1 MASNYPLSAAAPPK
15 RPAFGLPHV
24 VMIALVLAGGGVLAY
39 LEYAP
44 HKPAA
49 QAPLTPEARAYIG
62 NLKLSDVGMKAAKN
76 YFSQVV
82 VEIAGNITNA
92 GDRNL
97 DTVEI
102 YCVFKDSYGQTTL
115 RQRVPIVSTQI
126 VNGKPGGLKPGETK
140 SFRLPFD
147 NLPESW
153 NQKMP
158 QLVIASVKFN

>member
-1 MASNYPLSAAAPPK
+1 VASNFPLSAAAPPK
-15 RPAFGLPHV
+15 RHAFGLPLIV
-24 VMIALVLAGGGVLAY
+24 LIALVLAGGGLIAY
-39 LEYAP
+39 LELAP

-49 QAPLTPEARAYIG
+49 EAPLTPEARVYIK

-76 YFSQVV
+76 YFSQMV

-102 YCVFKDSYGQTTL
+102 YCVFQDGYDQMVL
-115 RQRVPIVSTQI
+115 RQRVAI
-126 VNGKPGGLKPGETK
+126 VNAKMAPGGLKPGQTQA
-140 SFRLPFD
+140 FRLPFD
-147 NLPESW
+147 NLPDGW

>member
-15 RPAFGLPHV
+15 RQSFGLPHI
-24 VMIALVLAGGGVLAY
+24 VMIALVMAGGGVLAY

-49 QAPLTPEARAYIG
+49 QAPLTPEARAYIK

-97 DTVEI
+97 NTVEI
-102 YCVFKDSYGQTTL
+102 YCVFNDSYGQTTL
-115 RQRVPIVSTQI
+115 RQRVAIVSS
-126 VNGKPGGLKPGETK
+126 KMGGLKPGETK

-147 NLPESW
+147 NLPDSW
-153 NQKMP
+153 NQNMP
-158 QLVIASVKFN
+158 QLIIASVKFD

>member
-1 MASNYPLSAAAPPK
+1 MASNLPLSAAAPRK
-15 RPAFGLPHV
+15 RQAIGLPQIV
-24 VMIALVLAGGGVLAY
+24 LIALLIAGGAVVAY

-44 HKPAA
+44 KKPAA
-49 QAPLTPEARAYIG
+49 EAPLTPEARAYIG

-82 VEIAGNITNA
+82 VEIAGNIANA

-102 YCVFKDSYGQTTL
+102 YCVFYDYYNQVTL
-115 RQRVPIVSTQI
+115 RQRVAIVSP
-126 VNGKPGGLKPGETK
+126 KMGGLKPGETK

-147 NLPESW
+147 NTPESW
-153 NQKMP
+153 NQNMP

>member
-1 MASNYPLSAAAPPK
+1 VASNYPLSASAPPK
-15 RPAFGLPHV
+15 RQTFGLPQIV
-24 VMIALVLAGGGVLAY
+24 LIALVLAGGGVVAY
-39 LEYAP
+39 LELAP

-49 QAPLTPEARAYIG
+49 EAPLTPEARAYVG
-62 NLKLSDVGMKAAKN
+62 HLQLADVGMKAAKN
-76 YFSQVV
+76 YFGQVV

-102 YCVFKDSYGQTTL
+102 YCVFQDYYGKVTL
-115 RQRVPIVSTQI
+115 RQRVPIV
-126 VNGKPGGLKPGETK
+126 NPKMGGLKPRETK

-153 NQKMP
+153 DQKMP

>member
-1 MASNYPLSAAAPPK
+1 MASDYPLSAAAPPK

-49 QAPLTPEARAYIG
+49 EAPLTPEARAYIG

-102 YCVFKDSYGQTTL
+102 YCVFNDYYGKITL
-115 RQRVPIVSTQI
+115 RQRVPIVSA
-126 VNGKPGGLKPGETK
+126 KMGGLKPGETK

-153 NQKMP
+153 NQNMP

>member
-1 MASNYPLSAAAPPK
+1 MASDYPLSAAAPPK
-15 RPAFGLPHV
+15 RQAFGLPHI

-44 HKPAA
+44 HKPA
-49 QAPLTPEARAYIG
+49 QEAPLTPEARAYIG

-92 GDRNL
+92 GARNL

-115 RQRVPIVSTQI
+115 RQRVPIVST
-126 VNGKPGGLKPGETK
+126 KMGGLKPGETK

-147 NLPESW
+147 NLPDSW
-153 NQKMP
+153 NQGMP

>member
-15 RPAFGLPHV
+15 RQAFGLPQI
-24 VMIALVLAGGGVLAY
+24 VMIALVLAGAGVFAY
-39 LEYAP
+39 LELAP

-49 QAPLTPEARAYIG
+49 QAPLTPEARAYIK

-76 YFSQVV
+76 YFSQMV

-102 YCVFKDSYGQTTL
+102 YCVFHDYYGQMTL
-115 RQRVPIVSTQI
+115 RQRVAIVSSQDGRPEARR
-126 VNGKPGGLKPGETK
+126 NQE
-140 SFRLPFD
+140 LPPA
-147 NLPESW
+147 LR
-153 NQKMP
+153 QH
-158 QLVIASVKFN
+158 AG

>member
-1 MASNYPLSAAAPPK
+1 MASDYPLSAAAPPK
-15 RPAFGLPHV
+15 RRAFGLPQV
-24 VMIALVLAGGGVLAY
+24 VLIALVLAGAGVVAY
-39 LEYAP
+39 LELAP
-44 HKPAA
+44 QKQAA
-49 QAPLTPEARAYIG
+49 EAPLTPEARAYIG

-76 YFSQVV
+76 YFSQMV

-92 GDRNL
+92 GGRNL

-102 YCVFKDSYGQTTL
+102 YCVFQDYTGKAAL
-115 RQRVPIVSTQI
+115 RQRVAIVSPKM
-126 VNGKPGGLKPGETK
+126 GDLKPGEAK

-153 NQKMP
+153 NQMMP

>member
-1 MASNYPLSAAAPPK
+1 VASNFPLSAAAPRK
-15 RPAFGLPHV
+15 RQFGLPLV
-24 VMIALVLAGGGVLAY
+24 VLTALVLAGAGVIAY
-39 LEYAP
+39 LEFAP
-44 HKPAA
+44 HKAA
-49 QAPLTPEARAYIG
+49 ADPPLTPEARAYVG
-62 NLKLSDVGMKAAKN
+62 NLKLADVGMKGAKN
-76 YFSQVV
+76 YFGQMV
-82 VEIAGNITNA
+82 VEISGNISNA

-102 YCVFKDSYGQTTL
+102 YCVFQDGYDQTTL
-115 RQRVPIVSTQI
+115 RQRVPIVSP
-126 VNGKPGGLKPGETK
+126 KMGGLKPGESK

>member
-15 RPAFGLPHV
+15 RQAFGLPQIV
-24 VMIALVLAGGGVLAY
+24 LIALVLAGAGAVAY
-39 LEYAP
+39 LELAP

-49 QAPLTPEARAYIG
+49 EAPLTPEARAYIG

-102 YCVFKDSYGQTTL
+102 YCVFNDYYGQTTL
-115 RQRVPIVSTQI
+115 RQRVPIVSP
-126 VNGKPGGLKPGETK
+126 KMGGLKPGETK

-153 NQKMP
+153 NQMMP
-158 QLVIASVKFN
+158 QLVIAAVKFN

>member
-15 RPAFGLPHV
+15 RPAFGLQHV
-24 VMIALVLAGGGVLAY
+24 VMIALVLAGCGVLAY

-49 QAPLTPEARAYIG
+49 EAPLTPEARAYIG

-102 YCVFKDSYGQTTL
+102 YCVFNNSYGQTIL
-115 RQRVPIVSTQI
+115 RQRVPIVST
-126 VNGKPGGLKPGETK
+126 KMGGLKPGETK

-147 NLPESW
+147 NLPDSW
-153 NQKMP
+153 NQNMP

>member
-1 MASNYPLSAAAPPK
+1 MASNFRLSTAAPPK
-15 RPAFGLPHV
+15 RQTLGLPLV
-24 VMIALVLAGGGVLAY
+24 VLIALVLAGAGVVAY
-39 LEYAP
+39 LELAP
-44 HKPAA
+44 RKPVA

-62 NLKLSDVGMKAAKN
+62 NLKLSDVGMKGATN

-82 VEIAGNITNA
+82 VEITGNIANA

-102 YCVFKDSYGQTTL
+102 YCVFQDAYGQVTL
-115 RQRVPIVSTQI
+115 RQRVAIVSPQM
-126 VNGKPGGLKPGETK
+126 GGLKSGETK

>member
-1 MASNYPLSAAAPPK
+1 MGSNFPLSAAAPPK
-15 RPAFGLPHV
+15 RQAFGLPQIV
-24 VMIALVLAGGGVLAY
+24 LIALVLAGGGVVAY

-44 HKPAA
+44 RTPAA
-49 QAPLTPEARAYIG
+49 DAPLTPEARAYVG
-62 NLKLSDVGMKAAKN
+62 HLQLADVSMKAAKN
-76 YFSQVV
+76 YFDQVV
-82 VEIAGNITNA
+82 VEIAGNIRNA

-102 YCVFKDSYGQTTL
+102 YCVFYDYNGQPAS
-115 RQRVPIVSTQI
+115 RQRVPIV
-126 VNGKPGGLKPGETK
+126 NAKMGGLKPGETK

-158 QLVIASVKFN
+158 QLVIASVMFN

>member
-15 RPAFGLPHV
+15 RPALGLAHV

-49 QAPLTPEARAYIG
+49 EAPLTPEARAYIG

-102 YCVFKDSYGQTTL
+102 YCVFNNSYGQTIL
-115 RQRVPIVSTQI
+115 RQRVPIVST
-126 VNGKPGGLKPGETK
+126 KMGGLKPGETK

-147 NLPESW
+147 NLPDSW
-153 NQKMP
+153 NQNMP

>member
-1 MASNYPLSAAAPPK
+1 VGSDFPLSAAAPRK
-15 RPAFGLPHV
+15 RQAFGLPQIIL
-24 VMIALVLAGGGVLAY
+24 IALLLAGAGVVAY
-39 LEYAP
+39 LELAP

-49 QAPLTPEARAYIG
+49 EAPLTPEARSYIG
-62 NLKLSDVGMKAAKN
+62 NLKLSDVGMNAAQN
-76 YFSQVV
+76 FVSQKV

-102 YCVFKDSYGQTTL
+102 NCVFYDYYNKVTL
-115 RQRVPIVSTQI
+115 RQRVAIVSSQM
-126 VNGKPGGLKPGETK
+126 GGLKPGETK

-153 NQKMP
+153 NQTMP
-158 QLVIASVKFN
+158 QLVIAAVKFN

>member
-1 MASNYPLSAAAPPK
+1 VGSNFPLSAAAPPK
-15 RPAFGLPHV
+15 RQAFGLPQIV
-24 VMIALVLAGGGVLAY
+24 LIALVLAGAGVVAY
-39 LEYAP
+39 LELAP
-44 HKPAA
+44 RKAA
-49 QAPLTPEARAYIG
+49 IEAPLTPEARAYIG

-102 YCVFKDSYGQTTL
+102 YCVFYDYYNQVTL
-115 RQRVPIVSTQI
+115 RQRVAIVSP
-126 VNGKPGGLKPGETK
+126 KMGGLKPGATK
-140 SFRLPFD
+140 NFRLPFD

-153 NQKMP
+153 NQMMP
-158 QLVIASVKFN
+158 QLVIAAVKFN

>member
-1 MASNYPLSAAAPPK
+1 VASNYPLSAAAPPK
-15 RPAFGLPHV
+15 RHAFGLPHV

-102 YCVFKDSYGQTTL
+102 YCVFNDSYCQTTL
-115 RQRVPIVSTQI
+115 RQRVPIVST
-126 VNGKPGGLKPGETK
+126 KMGGLKPGETK

-147 NLPESW
+147 NLPDSW
-153 NQKMP
+153 NQNMP

>member
-1 MASNYPLSAAAPPK
+1 MGSNFPLSAAAPPK
-15 RPAFGLPHV
+15 RQTLGLPQIV
-24 VMIALVLAGGGVLAY
+24 LVALVLAGAGVVAY
-39 LEYAP
+39 LELAP
-44 HKPAA
+44 RKAA
-49 QAPLTPEARAYIG
+49 IEAPLTPEARAYIG

-102 YCVFKDSYGQTTL
+102 YCVFYDYYNQVTL
-115 RQRVPIVSTQI
+115 RQRVAIVSP
-126 VNGKPGGLKPGETK
+126 KMGGLKPGETK

-147 NLPESW
+147 NTPQSW
-153 NQKMP
+153 NQNMP
-158 QLVIASVKFN
+158 QLVIAAVKFN

>member
-1 MASNYPLSAAAPPK
+1 MASNFPLSAAVPRK
-15 RPAFGLPHV
+15 RPLPSVPLAIVGGL
-24 VMIALVLAGGGVLAY
+24 LLAGAGLFAY
-39 LEYAP
+39 LQFAP

-49 QAPLTPEARAYIG
+49 EVPLSPEARAYVG
-62 NLKLSDVGMKAAKN
+62 HLKLADVGMKGSKN
-76 YFSQVV
+76 YFSQMV

-102 YCVFKDSYGQTTL
+102 NCVFQDAYGQMAL
-115 RQRVPIVSTQI
+115 RQRVPIVSA
-126 VNGKPGGLKPGETK
+126 KMGGLKPGETK

-147 NLPESW
+147 QLPEAW

-158 QLVIASVKFN
+158 LLVIASVKFN